1 MSLGSGGPGERQYL
15 LGKRTVKARAVMKA
29 RSNVLSQ
36 EGAAAPSPTPALRGG
51 GGEMKEGVHIF

>member
-51 GGEMKEGVHIF
+51 GGK